1 MGQFGIGQPVRRFE
15 DKRLLCGNGRFQND
29 VNQLG
34 QGHGVVLRSPHAH
47 ARIRAIDLAAAQ
59 AAPCVLAIYTGDDLA
74 AAGLGTMGVPFQR
87 KRPDGSPMF
96 ARAHLGLAQERVRH
110 VGEPVAFVVAE
121 TLAQAR
127 DAAELIDIDY
137 EILPAVTDTA
147 EAAAGKHAVWDEC
160 PDNISNLFESGDKAA
175 TAAAFAGAAHVVKRR
190 YVISRVYAHF
200 MEPRGAIG
208 VWDAGEDR
216 YTLYA
221 DVQYP
226 HRVRQAL
233 ATRIFKIPE
242 SRIRVIAGDVGGGF
256 GTKGWQYSEHRLV
269 LFAAKRLRRPVK
281 WSCERSEAVLAD
293 EHARDN
299 VSDAELALDRDGRF
313 LGLSVRTSANVGAYI
328 SSERNLLSTFS
339 NVGTLTGVYDIPAAH
354 VAVLAVMANT
364 NGTAPYRGAGRPEAT
379 YVIERLIDDAARD
392 LGLDRVELRRIN
404 LIPPAKIPYRTAL
417 ALNYDS
423 GDFPANQQKAL
434 ALADWQGFAARRDES
449 RRRGKLRGIA
459 IANPIEK
466 AASPG
471 QEFAEIRFHPSG
483 NVMLLMGSKNQGQ
496 GHETVFKQI
505 LYERLGIDPEQV
517 QYIDGDTD
525 RVAFGIGTN
534 GSRSTVIGGSALW
547 MAADKIIAKGR
558 RIAAHL
564 LEAADA
570 DIEFAVSDTGGSFA
584 VAGTDRHITLVEIA
598 KAAFQAG
605 RLPPGLEGGLYET
618 GTFAPADT
626 TYPNGSHVCEVEI
639 DADTGELAIVS
650 YVVVDDVGTVVNP
663 IGLKG
668 QIHGGV
674 AQGLGQAVMEQIVY
688 DRASGQML
696 TGSFMDYAMPR
707 AEDFPDIKVESNPS
721 PTKLNPLGAKGAGEA
736 GTVGAL
742 PVVVNAVLDALAPLG
757 VTHIEMPTT
766 SDRIWKAMQD
776 AAGDREPNLAELI
789 RRLFAPFGGVELE
802 LPPRELAP
810 EPIIFPDDDA

>member
-15 DKRLLCGNGRFQND
+15 DKRLLSGNGCFQHD
-29 VNQLG
+29 VNLPG
-34 QGHGVVLRSPHAH
+34 QAHAVVVRSPHAH
-47 ARIRAIDLAAAQ
+47 ARLRAIDLFTASS
-59 AAPCVLAIYTGDDLA
+59 APGVLAIYTGADLA
-74 AAGLGTMGVPFQR
+74 AAGLGMMGVPFQR

-96 ARAHLGLAQERVRH
+96 WRAHRGLAEGRVRH

-121 TLAQAR
+121 TLAEAR
-127 DAAELIDIDY
+127 DAAELVDIDY
-137 EILPAVTDTA
+137 EILPAVTDTE
-147 EAAAGKHAVWDEC
+147 EAAAGKHPVWDEC
-160 PDNISNLFESGDKAA
+160 PDNISNLFESGNKAA
-175 TAAAFAGAAHVVKRR
+175 TEAAFAQAAHVVKRR

-208 VWDAGEDR
+208 VWDPGEER

-256 GTKGWQYSEHRLV
+256 GTKGWQYPEHRLV

-299 VSDAELALDRDGRF
+299 VSEAELALDAGGRF
-313 LGLSVRTSANVGAYI
+313 LGLRVKTLANVGAYI
-328 SSERNLLSTFS
+328 SSERNLLASFA
-339 NVGTLTGVYDIPAAH
+339 NIGTLTGVYDIPAAH

-379 YVIERLIDDAARD
+379 YVIERLIDDAARELGGK
-392 LGLDRVELRRIN
+392 LGLDRVELRARN
-404 LIPPAKIPYRTAL
+404 LIPPERLPYRTAL

-423 GDFPANQQKAL
+423 GNFPANQQRAL
-434 ALADWQGFAARRDES
+434 TLGDWEGFAKRRDAARRG
-449 RRRGKLRGIA
+449 GKLRGIGL
-459 IANPIEK
+459 ANPIEK

-483 NVMLLMGSKNQGQ
+483 NVTLLMGSKNQGQ
-496 GHETVFKQI
+496 GHETVFKQV
-505 LYERLGIDPEQV
+505 LNERLGVDPAEV
-517 QYIDGDTD
+517 QFIDGDTD

-534 GSRSTVIGGSALW
+534 GSRSTVIAGTALW

-558 RIAAHL
+558 KLAAHL
-564 LEAADA
+564 LEAAEA
-570 DIEFAVSDTGGSFA
+570 DIEFAVGEAGGSFA
-584 VAGTDRHITLVEIA
+584 VAGTDRRIALTEVA
-598 KAAFQAG
+598 KAAFQVG
-605 RLPPGLEGGLYET
+605 RLPPGFEGGLYET
-618 GTFAPADT
+618 GTFSPADS
-626 TYPNGSHVCEVEI
+626 TYPNGCHVCEVEI
-639 DADTGELAIVS
+639 DAETGELDILS

-688 DRASGQML
+688 DRESGQML

-707 AEDFPDIKVESNPS
+707 ADDFPYIAVESNPC
-721 PTKLNPLGAKGAGEA
+721 PTRLNPLGAKGAGEA

-742 PVVVNAVLDALAPLG
+742 PAVVNAVLDALAPLG
-757 VTHIEMPTT
+757 VRHIEMPTT
-766 SDRIWKAMQD
+766 SECIWRAMRG
-776 AAGDREPNLAELI
+776 AASR
-789 RRLFAPFGGVELE
+789 
-802 LPPRELAP
+802 
-810 EPIIFPDDDA
+810 

>member
-29 VNQLG
+29 VTLSG
-34 QGHGVVLRSPHAH
+34 QAYGFVLRSPHAH
-47 ARIRAIDLAAAQ
+47 AAMRRVDLSAAQ
-59 AAPCVLAIYTGDDLA
+59 AAPGVLAIYTGEDLA
-74 AAGLGTMGVPFQR
+74 AAGMGTMGVPLRRQ
-87 KRPDGSPMF
+87 RPDGSPMF
-96 ARAHLGLAQERVRH
+96 WRAHLGLAQERVRY
-110 VGEPVAFVVAE
+110 VGEPVAFIVAE
-121 TLAQAR
+121 GLAQAK

-137 EILPAVTDTA
+137 DILPSVTDTA
-147 EAAAGKHAVWDEC
+147 DAASGKHAVWEEC
-160 PDNISNLFESGDKAA
+160 PDNISNLFESGNKAA
-175 TAAAFAGAAHVVKRR
+175 ADAALAKAAHIVKRR

-208 VWDAGEDR
+208 VWDPGEDR

-256 GTKGWQYSEHRLV
+256 GTKGWQYPEHRLV

-281 WSCERSEAVLAD
+281 WNCERSEAIQAD

-299 VSDAELALDRDGRF
+299 ISEAELALDANGKF
-313 LGLSVRTSANVGAYI
+313 IGLRVTTFANVGAYI
-328 SSERNLLSTFS
+328 SSERNLLATFG

-379 YVIERLIDDAARD
+379 YVIERLIDDAARE
-392 LGLDRVELRRIN
+392 LGHDPVELRRIN
-404 LIPPAKIPYRTAL
+404 LIPRDKLPYKNAFG
-417 ALNYDS
+417 LNYDS
-423 GDFPANQQKAL
+423 GNFPANQQKVL
-434 ALADWQGFAARRDES
+434 ELADWAGFGKRREEAQ
-449 RRRGKLRGIA
+449 RRGKLRGIG

-466 AASPG
+466 AAGPG

-483 NVMLLMGSKNQGQ
+483 NAMLLMGSKNQGQ

-505 LYERLGIDPEQV
+505 LNERLGLDPAEV

-547 MAADKIIAKGR
+547 MAADKIIAKGKR
-558 RIAAHL
+558 LAAHL
-564 LEAADA
+564 LEAAEA
-570 DIEFAVSDTGGSFA
+570 DIEFAVGDSGGNFA
-584 VAGTDRHITLVEIA
+584 VAGTDRRITITEVA
-598 KAAFQAG
+598 KAAFQIG
-605 RLPPGLEGGLYET
+605 RLPPGLEGGLFET
-618 GTFAPADT
+618 GTFSPADT

-639 DADTGELAIVS
+639 DAETGELEILN

-674 AQGLGQAVMEQIVY
+674 MQGLGQAVMEQVAY
-688 DRASGQML
+688 DRESGQLL
-696 TGSFMDYAMPR
+696 TGTFMDYAMPR
-707 AEDFPDIKVESNPS
+707 AADLGAIKVESNPC
-721 PTKLNPLGAKGAGEA
+721 PTKLNPIGAKGAGEA

-742 PVVVNAVLDALAPLG
+742 PAIVNAVLDALAPLG

-766 SDRIWKAMQD
+766 SQRIWQAIETAQ
-776 AAGDREPNLAELI
+776 RS
-789 RRLFAPFGGVELE
+789 
-802 LPPRELAP
+802 
-810 EPIIFPDDDA
+810 

>member
-15 DKRLLCGNGRFQND
+15 DKRLLSGNGRFQND
-29 VNQLG
+29 VNLLG
-34 QGHGVVLRSPHAH
+34 QAHAVVLRSPHAH
-47 ARIRAIDLAAAQ
+47 AAIRAIDLSAAQ
-59 AAPCVLAIYTGDDLA
+59 AAPGVLAIYTGDDLV
-74 AAGLGTMGVPFQR
+74 AAGIGTMGVPLQR

-96 ARAHLGLAQERVRH
+96 WRAHLGLAVGQVRY
-110 VGEPVAFVVAE
+110 VGEPVAFIVAE
-121 TLAQAR
+121 SLAQAK
-127 DAAELIDIDY
+127 DAAELIDIDFD
-137 EILPAVTDTA
+137 ILPSVTDTA
-147 EAAAGKHAVWDEC
+147 EAAAGEHAVWDEC
-160 PDNISNLFESGDKAA
+160 PDNISNLFESGNKAA
-175 TAAAFAGAAHVVKRR
+175 TEAAFANAAHIVKRR

-208 VWDAGEDR
+208 VWDPGEER

-242 SRIRVIAGDVGGGF
+242 SRIRVISGDVGGGF
-256 GTKGWQYSEHRLV
+256 GTKGWQYPEHRLV
-269 LFAAKRLRRPVK
+269 LFAARRLRRPVK

-299 VSDAELALDRDGRF
+299 ISDAELALDADSRF
-313 LGLSVRTSANVGAYI
+313 LGLRVKTFANVGAYI
-328 SSERNLLSTFS
+328 SSERNLLATFS

-379 YVIERLIDDAARD
+379 YVIERLIDDSARE
-392 LGLDRVELRRIN
+392 LGLDPVELRAKN
-404 LIPPAKIPYRTAL
+404 LIPRDKIPYKSAL
-417 ALNYDS
+417 GLNYDS
-423 GDFPANQQKAL
+423 GDFPANQKRVL
-434 ALADWQGFAARRDES
+434 ELADWQGFPARREDA

-466 AASPG
+466 AAGPG
-471 QEFAEIRFHPSG
+471 NEFAEIRFHPSG
-483 NVMLLMGSKNQGQ
+483 NLTLLMGSKNQGQ
-496 GHETVFKQI
+496 GHETVFKQV
-505 LYERLGIDPEQV
+505 LNERLGIDPAEV
-517 QYIDGDTD
+517 QYVDGDTD

-564 LEAADA
+564 LEAAEA
-570 DIEFAVSDTGGSFA
+570 DIEFAVGDTGGNFA
-584 VAGTDRHITLVEIA
+584 VAGTDRRISIAEVA
-598 KAAFQAG
+598 KASFQVG
-605 RLPPGLEGGLYET
+605 RMPPGFEGGLFET
-618 GTFAPADT
+618 GTFAPADN

-639 DADTGELAIVS
+639 DPETGQLEIPN

-668 QIHGGV
+668 QIHGGIM
-674 AQGLGQAVMEQIVY
+674 QGLGQAVMEQVVY
-688 DRASGQML
+688 DRESGQML

-707 AEDFPDIKVESNPS
+707 ADALGPIKVESNPC

-742 PVVVNAVLDALAPLG
+742 PVIVNAVLNALGPLG
-757 VTHIEMPTT
+757 VKHIDMPAT
-766 SDRIWKAMQD
+766 SARIWQAIRNSR
-776 AAGDREPNLAELI
+776 AA
-789 RRLFAPFGGVELE
+789 
-802 LPPRELAP
+802 
-810 EPIIFPDDDA
+810 

>member
-29 VNQLG
+29 VNLPG
-34 QGHGVVLRSPHAH
+34 QAHAYVLRSPHAH
-47 ARIRAIDLAAAQ
+47 AAIRSVDLSTAQ
-59 AAPCVLAIYTGDDLA
+59 AAPGVLAIYTADDLT
-74 AAGLGTMGVPFQR
+74 AAGMGRMGVPFQR

-96 ARAHLGLAQERVRH
+96 WRAHLGLAEGRVRY

-121 TLAQAR
+121 TLAQAK
-127 DAAELIDIDY
+127 DAAELIEIDY
-137 EILPAVTDTA
+137 DIQPSVTDTA
-147 EAAAGKHAVWDEC
+147 DAAAGKHPVWDEC
-160 PDNISNLFESGDKAA
+160 PDNISNLFESGNKPA
-175 TAAAFAGAAHVVKRR
+175 TEAAFANAAQIVKRR
-190 YVISRVYAHF
+190 YAISRVYAHF
-200 MEPRGAIG
+200 MEARGAIG
-208 VWDAGEDR
+208 LWEPGEDR

-256 GTKGWQYSEHRLV
+256 GTKGWQYPEHRLV

-281 WSCERSEAVLAD
+281 WQCERSEAVLAD

-299 VSDAELALDRDGRF
+299 VSAAELALDGNGRF
-313 LGLSVRTSANVGAYI
+313 LGLRVTTYANVGAYI
-328 SSERNLLSTFS
+328 SSERNLLASFS

-379 YVIERLIDDAARD
+379 YVIERLIDDAARE
-392 LGLDRVELRRIN
+392 LGHDPVELRARN
-404 LIPPAKIPYRTAL
+404 LIPRDRIPYKSAL
-417 ALNYDS
+417 GLNYDS
-423 GDFPANQQKAL
+423 GDFPANQRKVL
-434 ALADWQGFAARRDES
+434 ELADWAGFPARREEAK
-449 RRRGKLRGIA
+449 RRGKLRGIGL
-459 IANPIEK
+459 ANPIEK

-471 QEFAEIRFHPSG
+471 NEFAEIRFHPSG
-483 NVMLLMGSKNQGQ
+483 NLTLLMGSKNQGQ

-505 LYERLGIDPEQV
+505 LNERLGVDPGEV
-517 QYIDGDTD
+517 QFIDGDTD

-547 MAADKIIAKGR
+547 MAADKVIAKGK

-564 LEAADA
+564 LEAAEA
-570 DIEFAVSDTGGSFA
+570 DIEFAVRDAGGNFA
-584 VAGTDRHITLVEIA
+584 VAGTDRRLSIADVA
-598 KAAFQAG
+598 KASFQVG
-605 RLPPGLEGGLYET
+605 RLPPGFEGGLFET
-618 GTFAPADT
+618 GTFSPADT

-639 DADTGELAIVS
+639 DAETGELEILN

-674 AQGLGQAVMEQIVY
+674 AQGLGQAVMEQVVY
-688 DRASGQML
+688 DRESGQML

-707 AEDFPDIKVESNPS
+707 AADLGPIKVESNPC

-742 PVVVNAVLDALAPLG
+742 PAVVNAVLNALAPLG
-757 VTHIEMPTT
+757 VTHLDMPAT
-766 SDRIWKAMQD
+766 SQRIWQAMHGR
-776 AAGDREPNLAELI
+776 AA
-789 RRLFAPFGGVELE
+789 
-802 LPPRELAP
+802 
-810 EPIIFPDDDA
+810 

>member
-15 DKRLLCGNGRFQND
+15 DKRLLSGYGRFQND
-29 VNQLG
+29 VNLPG
-34 QGHGVVLRSPHAH
+34 QAYAHVLRSPHAH
-47 ARIRAIDLAAAQ
+47 AAIRSMDLDAAR
-59 AAPCVLAIYTGDDLA
+59 AAPGVLAIHTGEDLIS
-74 AAGLGTMGVPFQR
+74 AGMGRMGVPFANNR

-96 ARAHLGLAQERVRH
+96 WRAHLGLAEDRVRY

-121 TLAQAR
+121 SLAQAK
-127 DAAELIDIDY
+127 DTAELIEIDY
-137 EILPAVTDTA
+137 DILPSVTDTA

-160 PDNISNLFESGDKAA
+160 PDNISNLFESGNKPA
-175 TAAAFAGAAHVVKRR
+175 TDSAFASAAHIVKRR

-208 VWDAGEDR
+208 VWDPGEDR

-242 SRIRVIAGDVGGGF
+242 SHIRVVAGDVGGGF
-256 GTKGWQYSEHRLV
+256 GTKGWQYPEHRLV

-281 WSCERSEAVLAD
+281 WQCERSEAVLAD

-299 VSDAELALDRDGRF
+299 ISEAELALDPNGRF
-313 LGLSVRTSANVGAYI
+313 LALRVKTFANVGAYI
-328 SSERNLLSTFS
+328 SSERNLLATFS
-339 NVGTLTGVYDIPAAH
+339 NVGTLTGVYDIPSAH

-379 YVIERLIDDAARD
+379 YVIERLIDDAARE
-392 LGLDRVELRRIN
+392 LGHDPVELRARN
-404 LIPPAKIPYRTAL
+404 LIPRDRIPYKTAL
-417 ALNYDS
+417 GLNYDS
-423 GDFPANQQKAL
+423 GDFPANQQRAL
-434 ALADWQGFAARRDES
+434 ELADWAGFPARHDEAKQ
-449 RRRGKLRGIA
+449 RGKLRGIGL
-459 IANPIEK
+459 ANPIEK

-471 QEFAEIRFHPSG
+471 NEFAEIRFHPSG
-483 NVMLLMGSKNQGQ
+483 NLTLLMGSKNQGQ

-505 LYERLGIDPEQV
+505 LNERLGVDPTQV

-547 MAADKIIAKGR
+547 LAADKIIAKGK

-564 LEAADA
+564 LEAAEA
-570 DIEFAVSDTGGSFA
+570 DIEFADGNFA
-584 VAGTDRHITLVEIA
+584 VAGTDRLLSIADLA
-598 KAAFQAG
+598 KASFQVG
-605 RLPPGLEGGLYET
+605 RLPPGFEGGLFET
-618 GTFAPADT
+618 GTFSPADT

-639 DADTGELAIVS
+639 DPDTGVLEILN

-674 AQGLGQAVMEQIVY
+674 MQGLGQAVMEEVVY
-688 DRASGQML
+688 DRDSGQML
-696 TGSFMDYAMPR
+696 SGSFMDYAMPR
-707 AEDFPDIKVESNPS
+707 AEDLGAIHIESNPC
-721 PTKLNPLGAKGAGEA
+721 PTRLNPLGAKGAGEA

-742 PVVVNAVLDALAPLG
+742 PAVVNAVLNALAPLG
-757 VTHIEMPTT
+757 VTRLDMPATPE
-766 SDRIWKAMQD
+766 RIWHAIRQ
-776 AAGDREPNLAELI
+776 ARAGS
-789 RRLFAPFGGVELE
+789 
-802 LPPRELAP
+802 
-810 EPIIFPDDDA
+810 